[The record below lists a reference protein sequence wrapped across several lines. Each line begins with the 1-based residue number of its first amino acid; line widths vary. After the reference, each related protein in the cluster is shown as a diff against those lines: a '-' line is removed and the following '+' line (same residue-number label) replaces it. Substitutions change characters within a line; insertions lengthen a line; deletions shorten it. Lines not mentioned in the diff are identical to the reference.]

1 MHKKDAFLK
10 HVFIFGVTQQF
21 IATNF
26 YIKSINPMRRILILT
41 SVFSIMATVL
51 FGQTASNFSI
61 TDINGEQHDLYQDY
75 LDNDKVVLLFIMQS
89 FDPGSNAIAA
99 DVQKMYQSWGA
110 GRFGLQLLALSNNVN
125 DTDLR
130 LINFKNQYN
139 ITFPLSSAEGGSVT
153 ASETILKEQLRSG
166 PLFILIKE
174 NKEFIYDIKGDD
186 DASTLKLIEE
196 NLLQIGSKKPFV
208 MNGSIQAH
216 GKPVKDVWIK
226 TSESLNSEEAVI
238 TDGSGDYEVAIAER
252 PENQD
257 FAFIPYRNDRHDNGL
272 STLDAVIILRH
283 LLGLQRFDNPE
294 DHIRSDIDNSGSITA
309 LDVVALRRMLIRL
322 DSSFANNTSWRFV
335 PTDYKFQDPTNPLK
349 ENFPESISI
358 RDVEEL
364 FVAPDF
370 NALKI
375 GDLNASANSQL
386 TNPNVRQKMELS
398 YFTTMTD
405 TEVSYHFMPGT
416 NKQSIGFQ
424 FGLLFD
430 SKVLSNPTVSQGQID
445 FSHKAFADF
454 NVDQNG
460 RILISWNDIEPLQ
473 LDEDEPL
480 FSITFQREHSLYPTI
495 ALDQNFSG
503 EFYSDLEHTS
513 SLVLKKE
520 KSIINLDVF
529 PNPTAD
535 ILNLN
540 FGSPFI
546 GHLEILS
553 ASGQKLGTWP
563 IVNEIT
569 RQVNLSELSPGI
581 YHVYLMADD
590 KAPIV
595 QKVIK
600 H

>member
-294 DHIRSDIDNSGSITA
+294 DHIR
-309 LDVVALRRMLIRL
+309 
-322 DSSFANNTSWRFV
+322 
-335 PTDYKFQDPTNPLK
+335 
-349 ENFPESISI
+349 
-358 RDVEEL
+358 
-364 FVAPDF
+364 
-370 NALKI
+370 
-375 GDLNASANSQL
+375 
-386 TNPNVRQKMELS
+386 
-398 YFTTMTD
+398 
-405 TEVSYHFMPGT
+405 
-416 NKQSIGFQ
+416 
-424 FGLLFD
+424 
-430 SKVLSNPTVSQGQID
+430 
-445 FSHKAFADF
+445 
-454 NVDQNG
+454 
-460 RILISWNDIEPLQ
+460 
-473 LDEDEPL
+473 
-480 FSITFQREHSLYPTI
+480 
-495 ALDQNFSG
+495 
-503 EFYSDLEHTS
+503 
-513 SLVLKKE
+513 
-520 KSIINLDVF
+520 
-529 PNPTAD
+529 
-535 ILNLN
+535 
-540 FGSPFI
+540 
-546 GHLEILS
+546 
-553 ASGQKLGTWP
+553 
-563 IVNEIT
+563 
-569 RQVNLSELSPGI
+569 
-581 YHVYLMADD
+581 
-590 KAPIV
+590 
-595 QKVIK
+595 
-600 H
+600 